1 MTEQT
6 ETAGTSAVASAETA
20 SFTKTVLATKGLT
33 IAFGG
38 HKAVQDVDLEVKE
51 KSFTSII
58 GPNGAGKTTLFNL
71 LSGQLKPSF
80 GSIYF
85 KGQDV
90 TRMAPYERTR
100 LGMGRSFQI
109 TNVFPNLS
117 VLENVRLAVQS
128 RAGVRYNFFSSLHRY
143 RKLEEEALGL
153 LELVRLGGKAGA
165 LAVQLAHGEKRKL
178 EIAMLLALRAELLL
192 LDEPTAGISVEE
204 VPQILEVIRALKQE
218 GSRTIILI
226 EHKMEMVL
234 DLSDSI
240 AVLFNGS
247 LLASGP
253 PADIMNN
260 ETVQAAYL
268 GGLYDDAAAV
278 GIG

>member
-20 SFTKTVLATKGLT
+20 SFTETVLATKGLT

>member
-6 ETAGTSAVASAETA
+6 ETAGTSGAASAETA
-20 SFTKTVLATKGLT
+20 SFTETVLATKGLT